1 MKLISENISENK
13 GTLTE
18 EERDKGSALVKIFT
32 RKGSNSTPTPTLANI
47 LGPTTT
53 PTNNIEGVED
63 NYNMFIII
71 IAIVL
76 LIICSSSSITALL
89 FLKK

>member
-18 EERDKGSALVKIFT
+18 EERDKGSALVKIAT
-32 RKGSNSTPTPTLANI
+32 QKRSTSTSMPTLANI
-47 LGPTTT
+47 LGSTTT

-63 NYNMFIII
+63 NFTMFMIII
-71 IAIVL
+71 SIVL
-76 LIICSSSSITALL
+76 LILCSSSSVGVLL
-89 FLKK
+89 LV